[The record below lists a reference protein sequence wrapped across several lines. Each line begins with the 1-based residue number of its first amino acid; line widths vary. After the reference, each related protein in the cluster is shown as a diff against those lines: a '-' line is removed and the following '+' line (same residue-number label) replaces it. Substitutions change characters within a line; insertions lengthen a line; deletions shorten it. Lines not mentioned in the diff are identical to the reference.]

1 MDTVAHACGLV
12 WKTEAG
18 RLIWPRSLRVAW
30 GTLLVS
36 ILKKKNKG
44 GGERGIKGREKEK
57 REGRRKGT
65 NGGGQNRGSNEG
77 FIFFVGTAIVDYR
90 RNFHQGCIK

>member
-65 NGGGQNRGSNEG
+65 NGGGQNWGSNEG
-77 FIFFVGTAIVDYR
+77 FIFFVGMAIVDYR